1 MRLKLL
7 GRRFSALIHPHVR
20 KWRLRY
26 RLCPKYKDICKTFAF
41 VFHLQSRT
49 NVRMSNLAREQAKV
63 WSSRHPLDV
72 EVAERNLCDEFAS
85 TYPEDTAT
93 QALYTMMDT
102 SGQVSPSLKAMAS
115 SWLRLNPDHA
125 AAARDVYHG
134 ECAEQFAS
142 YFNDKTAETAFKVQL
157 K

>member
-1 MRLKLL
+1 
-7 GRRFSALIHPHVR
+7 
-20 KWRLRY
+20 
-26 RLCPKYKDICKTFAF
+26 
-41 VFHLQSRT
+41 
-49 NVRMSNLAREQAKV
+49 MSNLAREQAKV

-72 EVAERNLCDEFAS
+72 EVAERNLCEDFAL

-115 SWLRLNPDHA
+115 SWLRLNPDLA
-125 AAARDVYHG
+125 TAARDVYHQ

-142 YFNDKTAETAFKVQL
+142 YFNEKAAETAFKVHYGVFYEFFSRWCAFF
-157 K
+157 